1 MILEQG
7 KLHLGDYGT
16 IYDLVLGNFDRRD
29 PNPQN
34 PQQTDRSPNLQAAI
48 LSIDYTGYTSYV
60 TTYNIDP
67 KTATPTQAS
76 TYNFPNRVAGGVAF
90 AAGDMQGRSMRL
102 SEPIKIVING
112 TLQPSVVLAAP
123 PMHIAV
129 GSDSKVVNASAIPH
143 NFFTS
148 YQVEEKDS
156 NQSTSSHTTSWSFG
170 ASESLGA
177 SLEIGDVE
185 AGNGAKISDTITA
198 AQDLKGSTENT
209 HGTYAE
215 HTFDISQQTGPSDQL
230 WFSQSRFNIYL
241 YPVIGQTVCPQGKP
255 NCRKPEG
262 ALTIQFSGPDQ
273 ISSETVA
280 ASNISGT
287 SLPGS
292 SRPAL
297 LIRRPHGCSN

>member
-1 MILEQG
+1 
-7 KLHLGDYGT
+7 
-16 IYDLVLGNFDRRD
+16 
-29 PNPQN
+29 
-34 PQQTDRSPNLQAAI
+34 
-48 LSIDYTGYTSYV
+48 
-60 TTYNIDP
+60 
-67 KTATPTQAS
+67 
-76 TYNFPNRVAGGVAF
+76 
-90 AAGDMQGRSMRL
+90 
-102 SEPIKIVING
+102 
-112 TLQPSVVLAAP
+112 
-123 PMHIAV
+123 MHIAV
-129 GSDSKVVNASAIPH
+129 GSDNKVVNVSAIPH

-255 NCRKPEG
+255 NCTEAEKVP
-262 ALTIQFSGPDQ
+262 LTIQFSGPDQ
-273 ISSETVA
+273 TSSETVA
-280 ASNISGT
+280 PAASSGT

-292 SRPAL
+292 SEPAL
-297 LIRRPHGCSN
+297 LSCDLRATAATSPGYRKALDRFYLADGH